1 MITIGLTGGIGSGK
15 STVGAMLA
23 ARGAVVVDADL
34 LAREA
39 VEPGTSGYRQV
50 VEHFGPDVVGEGGGL
65 DRARLAAVV
74 FADSGALADLNAI
87 VHPEVGRL
95 MLERIAERAATDDV
109 VVLDVPLLVEGGGRE
124 RFGVAGV
131 LVVDAPVEL
140 AVERLVRDRGMS
152 RQDAERR
159 VAAQVGREARL
170 AAADFVILNVGTLEE
185 LEEMVSRAWDWMKGL
200 RALRP

>member
-23 ARGAVVVDADL
+23 ARGAVVVDSDL

-50 VEHFGPDVVGEGGGL
+50 VEHFGPDVVGEGGYL

-74 FADSGALADLNAI
+74 FADSDALADLNAI

-95 MLERIAERAATDDV
+95 MLERVAERSATDDV
-109 VVLDVPLLVEGGGRE
+109 VVLDVPLLIEAGGRE

-152 RQDAERR
+152 REDAERR
-159 VAAQVGREARL
+159 IAAQVGRGARL
-170 AAADFVILNVGTLEE
+170 AAADFVIVNTGTLEE
-185 LEEMVSRAWDWMKGL
+185 LEEMVSRAWEWMKAL
-200 RALRP
+200 RAALP